1 MLLNADPKLAKGAAL
16 WDFSRVNSLA
26 DPYWWPLLLEKIADC
41 SEEGLVNMESTIPDS
56 IPVSLMQKHKNHWSE
71 F

>member
-1 MLLNADPKLAKGAAL
+1 MGFQSGEFAGWSILVIPCM
-16 WDFSRVNSLA
+16 
-26 DPYWWPLLLEKIADC
+26 LLEKIDDY

-56 IPVSLMQKHKNHWSE
+56 IPVSLMQKHKNQWSE